1 LPADDAQRVLLLLEQ
16 ARGGGC
22 VNGRPADGAVS
33 DRAVCAISGQQG
45 ELAGWLLVES
55 NIDSSFQFGA
65 EFSRVVTLVLSSVSL
80 TLVTALIAI
89 IMILPLSLGV
99 GYLLARRLTQ
109 RLERLTAA
117 TGDVAAGDLG
127 RRVDVESLD
136 EVGRLSADFNSMAEQ
151 LGARERALADEAAR
165 AEALLRANRRLV
177 ANVSHELRTPLATLR
192 GYLEALEQAHG
203 DHLPAHDL
211 EVIQRE
217 ARRLT
222 ELIDDL
228 FTLARAE
235 AQQLPLTI
243 EAVDADALAA
253 RLVDTLAPLAR
264 RERQIEL
271 VAALP
276 ADLPPVRAD
285 RTRLEQ
291 VLLNLVQNALRHTPP
306 GGIIAIE
313 GRADPGSATVTLTV
327 ADTGVGI
334 PAEDLPLVFER
345 FYRSDSSRARE
356 TGGAGLGL
364 ALVEELV
371 TAMGG
376 SVAATSEPGRGS
388 RFSVALPQATKADV
402 ALVS

>member
-1 LPADDAQRVLLLLEQ
+1 
-16 ARGGGC
+16 
-22 VNGRPADGAVS
+22 
-33 DRAVCAISGQQG
+33 
-45 ELAGWLLVES
+45 
-55 NIDSSFQFGA
+55 
-65 EFSRVVTLVLSSVSL
+65 
-80 TLVTALIAI
+80 
-89 IMILPLSLGV
+89 
-99 GYLLARRLTQ
+99 
-109 RLERLTAA
+109 
-117 TGDVAAGDLG
+117 
-127 RRVDVESLD
+127 LD

-203 DHLPAHDL
+203 HHLPAHDL
-211 EVIQRE
+211 AVIQRE

-243 EAVDADALAA
+243 EAVDADALAV

-276 ADLPPVRAD
+276 ADLPLVRAD

-313 GRADPGSATVTLTV
+313 GAADAGSTTVTLTV

-376 SVAATSEPGRGS
+376 CVTATSEPGRGS
-388 RFSVALPQATKADV
+388 RFSVALPWAERPAV
-402 ALVS
+402 AGAAGMA